1 MTPSL
6 IFTRAA
12 DLIDSQGW
20 FQGMRFGG
28 TQCHCVMTAVE
39 QALGLWTGRDAREA
53 DLDKYATILAKRLNL
68 TDRRAVSAILEW
80 NDADGRT
87 KYEAIALLRD
97 AAKEAA

>member
-6 IFTRAA
+6 IFSRAA
-12 DLIDSQGW
+12 ELIETQGW
-20 FQGMRFGG
+20 FQGMRVGG
-28 TQCHCVMTAVE
+28 THCHCAMTAIE
-39 QALGLWTGRDAREA
+39 QALGAWTGRDAREA
-53 DLDKYATILAKRLNL
+53 DLDKFASLLAKRLNL

-87 KYEAIALLRD
+87 KYEVIALLRD